1 MKQIIMKKESLF
13 HGRITYTSNTKITIS
28 KDPFGNI
35 EFDVKVPG
43 YIIIKDDDGN
53 YIPLK
58 FDWDNGSLT
67 EFGIMNIESIYQCY
81 KIIFGEQKTAKAA
94 KELIQEAVEG
104 IW

>member
-1 MKQIIMKKESLF
+1 MKKESLF

-35 EFDVKVPG
+35 EFDVKVPE

-67 EFGIMNIESIYQCY
+67 EFGIQNIENIYQCY
-81 KIIFGEQKTAKAA
+81 KVIFEEQKTAKAA